1 MLYVRSPKFTHLTD
15 WRFVLFDQHLPS
27 SPTPTLLVTSILLSA
42 SMSFAFW
49 DFVYKWY
56 HTVFIFLH
64 LAKFTYTLRVYSCC
78 KWQDVLVSHG
88 WKKSQGTHT
97 HTSHIIFICS
107 SDRHVSCFHVV
118 SIVNNSAVNKGLE
131 IFFSRSSYFIS
142 FGHLP
147 SSEVTGSNGSSSL
160 NCLSNP
166 HTLFHCDC
174 TNLHSQKKV
183 HKGSLFSTASPTYVI
198 SCLFW

>member
-1 MLYVRSPKFTHLTD
+1 MLQMTGCPCFSWL
-15 WRFVLFDQHLPS
+15 
-27 SPTPTLLVTSILLSA
+27 
-42 SMSFAFW
+42 
-49 DFVYKWY
+49 
-56 HTVFIFLH
+56 
-64 LAKFTYTLRVYSCC
+64 
-78 KWQDVLVSHG
+78 
-88 WKKSQGTHT
+88 KKISRDTHT

-147 SSEVTGSNGSSSL
+147 SSEVTGSNGSSSF

-183 HKGSLFSTASPTYVI
+183 HKGSLFSQPHQHMLSLVFFDNSHSDKCEVI
-198 SCLFW
+198 SCVIDLYPPCY

>member
-1 MLYVRSPKFTHLTD
+1 MLNSLPKVTWLGSGRAEGGTWLQCRSGGGSEAGLGNKLIVGHCICKEPAFRVPRKKVSLVTNFDIIQIVLLTTITMLYVRSPKFTHLTD

-49 DFVYKWY
+49 DFIYKWY

-97 HTSHIIFICS
+97 HTHI
-107 SDRHVSCFHVV
+107 
-118 SIVNNSAVNKGLE
+118 
-131 IFFSRSSYFIS
+131 
-142 FGHLP
+142 
-147 SSEVTGSNGSSSL
+147 
-160 NCLSNP
+160 P
-166 HTLFHCDC
+166 HNIYLF
-174 TNLHSQKKV
+174 V
-183 HKGSLFSTASPTYVI
+183 
-198 SCLFW
+198 W